1 MKDALGSLRVE
12 SEEEERLGS
21 EQRFP
26 ALKPEA
32 FNDGEQP
39 EEMLESGKVLRPE
52 WEGSLGGGPWASRER
67 SLQWEREQTE
77 LIEGKSDVHL
87 GAGLWHAV

>member
-1 MKDALGSLRVE
+1 
-12 SEEEERLGS
+12 
-21 EQRFP
+21 
-26 ALKPEA
+26 
-32 FNDGEQP
+32 
-39 EEMLESGKVLRPE
+39 MLESGKVLRPE